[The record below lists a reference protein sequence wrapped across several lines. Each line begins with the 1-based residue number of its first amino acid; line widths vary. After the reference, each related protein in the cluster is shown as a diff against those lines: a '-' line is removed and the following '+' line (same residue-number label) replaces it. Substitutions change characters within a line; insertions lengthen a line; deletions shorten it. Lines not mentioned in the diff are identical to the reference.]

1 MNKEKV
7 QELLDFVRML
17 PDAKC
22 HMPSYAKTEVGK
34 GIPGVQKRKSP
45 NECGTA
51 ACIAGW
57 SALIQAPSVDLK
69 LKTEGRYAHSCGML
83 YVPMEWAM
91 RHKLTWYEGNNQT
104 YRGKTHVAVSMH
116 SIGMAV
122 LGLTER
128 QADRIFALEGVEDL
142 DETESKQYMVDMLQR
157 LLEDP
162 EFQNREEPDF
172 VFDADED
179 DEDERYQ

>member
-22 HMPSYAKTEVGK
+22 FMPTYAKTEEGK
-34 GIPGVQKRKSP
+34 RIPGVQKRKSP

-57 SALIQAPSVDLK
+57 SALTQAPSVDLK
-69 LKTEGRYAHSCGML
+69 LKTKDCYAHSRGML

-91 RHKLTWYEGNNQT
+91 RHKLTWRGGENRT
-104 YRGKTHVAVSMH
+104 YRGKIHVAVSMYL
-116 SIGMAV
+116 IGKTV
-122 LGLTER
+122 LGLTEL
-128 QADRIFALEGVEDL
+128 QADRIFAPKGVEDL
-142 DETESKQYMVDMLQR
+142 DETKSKQYMVDMLQC

-179 DEDERYQ
+179 ERGQ

>member
-22 HMPSYAKTEVGK
+22 HMPTWVKTEEGK
-34 GIPGVQKRKSP
+34 RVPPGVQKRKSP

-69 LKTEGRYAHSCGML
+69 LKTEDCYAHSRGML
-83 YVPMEWAM
+83 YVPMEWAI
-91 RHKLTWYEGNNQT
+91 RHKLTWREDENRT
-104 YRGKTHVAVSMH
+104 YRGKPHVAVSMH
-116 SIGMAV
+116 YIGKAV
-122 LGLTER
+122 LGLTEL
-128 QADRIFALEGVEDL
+128 QADRIFALNGVEDL

-172 VFDADED
+172 VFDK
-179 DEDERYQ
+179 DERDE